1 MFWDGL
7 RKAIKAIKKICH
19 KKRKT
24 HISSRLVP
32 NGALLLLTLP
42 SMGLRQWWTWANSVF
57 NTASI
62 YSKSLQCWCLSISS
76 SFCSL
81 RFASVVR
88 SLKSHSV
95 WAYGVAFY
103 SHLRVFSRSSI
114 SSFSCHFCT
123 SASYPGKVLPYP
135 MYLYSIDS
143 VLCPTRC
150 NTITC
155 PSVMKMVQRADV
167 FLLF

>member
-7 RKAIKAIKKICH
+7 HKAIKAIKKICH
-19 KKRKT
+19 IKRKT
-24 HISSRLVP
+24 HISLRFVP

-42 SMGLRQWWTWANSVF
+42 SMGLRRTWANSAF

-62 YSKSLQCWCLSISS
+62 YSKSLQYWCPSISS

-95 WAYGVAFY
+95 WCSFH
-103 SHLRVFSRSSI
+103 SRLCLFSRVHPFRLSLVTFTLVHRILTKCYHTQFICIILIRYCVQSI
-114 SSFSCHFCT
+114 
-123 SASYPGKVLPYP
+123 V
-135 MYLYSIDS
+135 I
-143 VLCPTRC
+143 
-150 NTITC
+150 
-155 PSVMKMVQRADV
+155 Q
-167 FLLF
+167 